1 MTREIKFRGK
11 SKTDGEWFYGT
22 YIFTDDNRND
32 PFRTRP
38 FKESHKIVFWCSGDW
53 NMGGWVDEEVDPDT
67 VGQFTGLKDK
77 NGKEIYE
84 GDIIRYTD
92 VEAFC
97 VNPDCDLHLQF
108 SQTYAKV
115 KEDVVVFENGMF
127 AVADYDYIRPLH
139 CYGIKDLED
148 LRDCLGVKD
157 DENEDINGTII
168 DDSLLGVEVIGNIYD
183 NPELMKGCEE

>member
-1 MTREIKFRGK
+1 MSKVMKREIKFRAK
-11 SKTDGEWFYGT
+11 DKRSGEWCIGELHLLSRVPH
-22 YIFTDDNRND
+22 IHINLDVLSSI
-32 PFRTRP
+32 P
-38 FKESHKIVFWCSGDW
+38 I
-53 NMGGWVDEEVDPDT
+53 DPDT

-92 VEAFC
+92 VESFC

-139 CYGIKDLED
+139 CYGIEDLED
-148 LRDCLGVKD
+148 LKSCLGVED
-157 DENEDINGTII
+157 GENEDINGTII

-183 NPELMKGCEE
+183 NPELLKVGEE

>member
-1 MTREIKFRGK
+1 MKREIKFRGK
-11 SKTDGEWFYGT
+11 SKTYGEWFYGNLFYKDT
-22 YIFTDDNRND
+22 SG
-32 PFRTRP
+32 RTHICTT
-38 FKESHKIVFWCSGDW
+38 KKGCLDI
-53 NMGGWVDEEVDPDT
+53 NPDT
-67 VGQFTGLKDK
+67 IGQYTGLKDK

-92 VEAFC
+92 VESFC

-108 SQTYAKV
+108 SQTYTKI

-139 CYGIKDLED
+139 CYGIEDLED
-148 LRDCLGVKD
+148 LKSCLGVED
-157 DENEDINGTII
+157 GENEDINGTII

-183 NPELMKGCEE
+183 NPELLTEK

>member
-1 MTREIKFRGK
+1 MNNNMTREIKFRAK
-11 SKTDGEWFYGT
+11 DKRSGEWCIGELHLLSRVPH
-22 YIFTDDNRND
+22 IHPNVLSSIPNALSSI
-32 PFRTRP
+32 P
-38 FKESHKIVFWCSGDW
+38 I
-53 NMGGWVDEEVDPDT
+53 DPDT
-67 VGQFTGLKDK
+67 VGQYTGLKDK

-148 LRDCLGVKD
+148 LRYCLGVKD
-157 DENEDINGTII
+157 GENEDINGTII
-168 DDSLLGVEVIGNIYD
+168 DDSLLGVEVIGNVYD
-183 NPELMKGCEE
+183 NSELMKGGEE

>member
-1 MTREIKFRGK
+1 MTRQIKFRGK
-11 SKTDGEWFYGT
+11 DKKTGEWLYGNLQVPT
-22 YIFTDDNRND
+22 IEGVPYFMWD
-32 PFRTRP
+32 
-38 FKESHKIVFWCSGDW
+38 KEKFQC
-53 NMGGWVDEEVDPDT
+53 EVET
-67 VGQFTGLKDK
+67 NTIGQYTGLKDK

-148 LRDCLGVKD
+148 LKDCLGVKD

>member
-1 MTREIKFRGK
+1 MTRQIKFRGK
-11 SKTDGEWFYGT
+11 DKKTGKWLYGNLQVPT
-22 YIFTDDNRND
+22 IEGVPYFMWN
-32 PFRTRP
+32 
-38 FKESHKIVFWCSGDW
+38 KEKFQC
-53 NMGGWVDEEVDPDT
+53 EVET
-67 VGQFTGLKDK
+67 NTIGQYTGLKDK

-183 NPELMKGCEE
+183 NPELLKGGEK

>member
-1 MTREIKFRGK
+1 MREIKFRAK
-11 SKTDGEWFYGT
+11 NKNGEW
-22 YIFTDDNRND
+22 
-32 PFRTRP
+32 
-38 FKESHKIVFWCSGDW
+38 IVGEIHLKSIIPHIHYMGDKYPI
-53 NMGGWVDEEVDPDT
+53 DIDT
-67 VGQFTGLKDK
+67 IGQFTGLKDK

-92 VEAFC
+92 IEEFC

-115 KEDVVVFENGMF
+115 KKDVVVFENGMF
-127 AVADYDYIRPLH
+127 AVADEVYTRPLH

-148 LRDCLGVKD
+148 LRDCLGVED
-157 DENEDINGTII
+157 GENEDINGTNI

-183 NPELMKGCEE
+183 NPELLKGGEK

>member
-1 MTREIKFRGK
+1 MTRQIKFRGK
-11 SKTDGEWFYGT
+11 DKKTGEWLYGNLQVPT
-22 YIFTDDNRND
+22 IESVPYFMWD
-32 PFRTRP
+32 
-38 FKESHKIVFWCSGDW
+38 KEKFQC
-53 NMGGWVDEEVDPDT
+53 EVET
-67 VGQFTGLKDK
+67 NTIGQYTGLKDK

-127 AVADYDYIRPLH
+127 AVADYDYIRPLY
-139 CYGIKDLED
+139 CYGIKELED

-183 NPELMKGCEE
+183 NPELMKGGEE

>member
-1 MTREIKFRGK
+1 MKREIKFRGK
-11 SKTDGEWFYGT
+11 SIYSDKWCYGSLSIYEDECDIAGYDVFGEGIY
-22 YIFTDDNRND
+22 
-32 PFRTRP
+32 
-38 FKESHKIVFWCSGDW
+38 DW
-53 NMGGWVDEEVDPDT
+53 NDETVDPDT
-67 VGQFTGLKDK
+67 VGQYTGLKDK

-92 VEAFC
+92 IEEFC

-108 SQTYAKV
+108 RQTYAKV

-127 AVADYDYIRPLH
+127 AVADDDYIRPLH

-148 LRDCLGVKD
+148 LRACLGVKD
-157 DENEDINGTII
+157 GENEDINGTII

-183 NPELMKGCEE
+183 NPELLKGE

>member
-1 MTREIKFRGK
+1 MTREIKFRGRNYDGMWMYGYLMLTPKPTIHLDCDYSISVSPSVLK
-11 SKTDGEWFYGT
+11 S
-22 YIFTDDNRND
+22 
-32 PFRTRP
+32 
-38 FKESHKIVFWCSGDW
+38 
-53 NMGGWVDEEVDPDT
+53 VDRMLYEVETNT

-92 VEAFC
+92 IEEFC

-127 AVADYDYIRPLH
+127 AVVDDDYIRPLH
-139 CYGIKDLED
+139 CYGIKDLEN
-148 LRDCLGVKD
+148 LRACLGVKD
-157 DENEDINGTII
+157 GENEDINGTII

-183 NPELMKGCEE
+183 NPELLGM

>member
-1 MTREIKFRGK
+1 MKREIKFRGK
-11 SKTDGEWFYGT
+11 SIRGVWVYGDLLHYTNPLLTSPNNHGAIIVTDYKSES
-22 YIFTDDNRND
+22 DNK
-32 PFRTRP
+32 
-38 FKESHKIVFWCSGDW
+38 FKIIA
-53 NMGGWVDEEVDPDT
+53 PDT
-67 VGQFTGLKDK
+67 IGQFTGLKDK

-92 VEAFC
+92 IEEFC

-108 SQTYAKV
+108 SQTYAKI

-127 AVADYDYIRPLH
+127 AVADYDYIRPLY
-139 CYGIKDLED
+139 CYGIKDLEN

-168 DDSLLGVEVIGNIYD
+168 DDSLLGVEVIGNIHED
-183 NPELMKGCEE
+183 KHLLK

>member
-1 MTREIKFRGK
+1 MKREIKFRAK
-11 SKTDGEWFYGT
+11 DKRSGEWCIGELHLASKVPH
-22 YIFTDDNRND
+22 IHPDVLSSI
-32 PFRTRP
+32 P
-38 FKESHKIVFWCSGDW
+38 IV
-53 NMGGWVDEEVDPDT
+53 PDT

-77 NGKEIYE
+77 NGKDIYE

-127 AVADYDYIRPLH
+127 AVADDVYIRPLH

-148 LRDCLGVKD
+148 FRACLGVKD
-157 DENEDINGTII
+157 GENKDINGTII

-183 NPELMKGCEE
+183 NP

>member
-1 MTREIKFRGK
+1 MTREIKFRGRNYDGMWMYGYLMSTPKPTIHLDCDYSISVSPSVLK
-11 SKTDGEWFYGT
+11 S
-22 YIFTDDNRND
+22 
-32 PFRTRP
+32 
-38 FKESHKIVFWCSGDW
+38 
-53 NMGGWVDEEVDPDT
+53 VDRMLYEVETNT

-92 VEAFC
+92 IEEFC

-108 SQTYAKV
+108 SQTYVKV
-115 KEDVVVFENGMF
+115 REDVVVFENGMF
-127 AVADYDYIRPLH
+127 AVADDDYIRPLH

-148 LRDCLGVKD
+148 LRVGLGVED
-157 DENEDINGTII
+157 GENEDVNGTII

-183 NPELMKGCEE
+183 NPELLKGGEK